1 MKGAALWRTICGRRC
16 SLADGGETRPRW
28 RKTFFAEDVSSD
40 FPQGSTNNIV
50 MSVDEY
56 LESLGKTLFL
66 TVFPRAEKE
75 EGLEPTQKVLLKS
88 ELGMCERIPCHYM
101 IKM

>member
-1 MKGAALWRTICGRRC
+1 
-16 SLADGGETRPRW
+16 
-28 RKTFFAEDVSSD
+28 
-40 FPQGSTNNIV
+40 

-88 ELGMCERIPCHYM
+88 ETGNVWTNTKPLYDKNVI
-101 IKM
+101 

>member
-1 MKGAALWRTICGRRC
+1 
-16 SLADGGETRPRW
+16 
-28 RKTFFAEDVSSD
+28 
-40 FPQGSTNNIV
+40 